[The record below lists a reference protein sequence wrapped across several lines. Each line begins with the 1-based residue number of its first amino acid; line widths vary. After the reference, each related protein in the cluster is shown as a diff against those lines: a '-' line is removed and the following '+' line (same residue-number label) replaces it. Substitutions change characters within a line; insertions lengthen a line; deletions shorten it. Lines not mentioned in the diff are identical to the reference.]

1 MKLAYVWIAVLLA
14 LPFLECLCVDCGDS
28 MAACENCYDSSPAD
42 SHSHLC
48 LEILD
53 YYSISA
59 NTIEFTG
66 YFQCFY
72 QRQFSVLN
80 LRKYNL
86 FTSKVNPYLY
96 RVPRKHNLLSQ
107 VIQV

>member
-1 MKLAYVWIAVLLA
+1 MLIAVLLA
-14 LPFLECLCVDCGDS
+14 LPFVECLCVDSENS

-42 SHSHLC
+42 SHNHLC
-48 LEILD
+48 LENLD

-59 NTIEFTG
+59 NTIEVSG

-80 LRKYNL
+80 LRKNNL

-96 RVPRKHNLLSQ
+96 RIPRKHNLLSQ

>member
-1 MKLAYVWIAVLLA
+1 MLIAVLLA
-14 LPFLECLCVDCGDS
+14 LPFVECLCVDCENS

-42 SHSHLC
+42 SHNHLC
-48 LEILD
+48 LENLD

-59 NTIEFTG
+59 NTIEFSG

-86 FTSKVNPYLY
+86 FTSKVNPYFY
-96 RVPRKHNLLSQ
+96 RIPRKHNLLSQ